1 MVPIGIVGSSTL
13 DDSPFAGE
21 PLALMI
27 YAPAFKKLVD
37 DAKAR
42 IREVTV
48 DDVKARLDRG
58 DTFWFID
65 IREESEHAK
74 ERIVDPAASKNAL
87 YIGRGII
94 ERDIEGAIPDLG
106 ADIVLYCGGG
116 GRSAL
121 AAESLQRMGYTTVAS
136 MAGGLRGWKD
146 KGFPTAKT

>member
-1 MVPIGIVGSSTL
+1 
-13 DDSPFAGE
+13 
-21 PLALMI
+21 MI

-37 DAKAR
+37 DAKAK

-58 DTFWFID
+58 EVFWFID

-74 ERIVDPAASKNAL
+74 ERIVDADPSNHAL
-87 YIGRGII
+87 YLGKGII
-94 ERDIEGAIPDLG
+94 ERDIEAAIPDLH

-121 AAESLQRMGYTTVAS
+121 SAEALQKMGYTNVQS
-136 MAGGLRGWKD
+136 MAGGFRGWKD
-146 KGFPTAKT
+146 KYPTVKG